1 METSG
6 CNNRSE
12 YTHAP
17 ASQHHVWFGRIY
29 HTSKC
34 HSVIVDLCGQ
44 KSLPLGSERAAV
56 SFVVTELEQL
66 GSNDSYPYLVKT
78 PDPFYGT
85 LCYSIS
91 PLNLS
96 GRL

>member
-1 METSG
+1 MRLLNGVMCGSDT
-6 CNNRSE
+6 
-12 YTHAP
+12 Y
-17 ASQHHVWFGRIY
+17 IY

-66 GSNDSYPYLVKT
+66 GSNDTYPYLVKT

-85 LCYSIS
+85 LCYNIS
-91 PLNLS
+91 PLNLC
-96 GRL
+96 GRLRKPALPTI